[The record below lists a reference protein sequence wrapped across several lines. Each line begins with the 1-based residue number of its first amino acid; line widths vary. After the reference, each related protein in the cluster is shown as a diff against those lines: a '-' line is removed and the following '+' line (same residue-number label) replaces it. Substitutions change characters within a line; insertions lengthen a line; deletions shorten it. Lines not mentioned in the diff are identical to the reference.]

1 MQIQVR
7 TFVEEFT
14 ELQEEIQIDE
24 TQFFSFLSE
33 NLKDQYV
40 KIGKLYNF
48 SFGLS
53 YSEKYLINW
62 WFIWKFGGLVNC
74 PKITV

>member
-1 MQIQVR
+1 MKSLISYLKFKGINTDMQIQVR

-53 YSEKYLINW
+53 Y
-62 WFIWKFGGLVNC
+62 
-74 PKITV
+74 